1 MYVKKKRF
9 IIATI
14 AVVLSLLAICY
25 GLTLESGSGD
35 MFIWDKEQS
44 VTGKNILVV
53 AQDGSGAVYELTC
66 TSAQFSM
73 VDACDMISCRWT
85 LNIITHRGKIHEL
98 YTVLDHSQIKQQ
110 SKPVFYVIPHSIR
123 GVQWR

>member
-1 MYVKKKRF
+1 MSVKKKRF
-9 IIATI
+9 IVAAIA
-14 AVVLSLLAICY
+14 AVLILLAICY

-35 MFIWDKEQS
+35 MFILDKEQS

-53 AQDGSGAVYELTC
+53 AQDGSGAVYELSC

-85 LNIITHRGKIHEL
+85 LNTITHSGTIHEI
-98 YTVLDHSQIKQQ
+98 YTVFDQPQMTQ
-110 SKPVFYVIPHSIR
+110 
-123 GVQWR
+123 